1 MPNIRWNHPIHT
13 RRFAMAFPELD
24 PQVVALLQEREEQD
38 VPPLSTLTPVEARA
52 QRNPAFI
59 ALGGPP
65 GHIEKVENLII
76 PGPAGDLPM
85 RVYTPDG
92 SGSFPVLVYFHGGG
106 WVICNLDTHDSL
118 CRALANAASCV
129 VASVDYRLAPEHTFP
144 AAAEDAY
151 AATQWVADNGPQ
163 IHVDPTRI
171 AVGGDSAGGN
181 LAAVVSLMA
190 RDKKGPSLQ
199 YQVLIYPVV
208 NLSSFDTNSYREHGE
223 GYILTRDSMEYYQG
237 HYLRNKE
244 DGENTYASPLLAEDL
259 QGLPPALVI
268 AAEIDVLT
276 DEAEAYANRLKEAGV
291 PVTYSCYKG
300 MIHPFLSLAGVVD
313 RAKDGIDEIARAL
326 CAAFIK

>member
-1 MPNIRWNHPIHT
+1 MT
-13 RRFAMAFPELD
+13 FAELD
-24 PQVVALLQEREEQD
+24 PQVAALLREREKQGI
-38 VPPLSTLTPVEARA
+38 PPLSTLTPVEARA

-65 GHIEKVENLII
+65 GQIEKVENLVI

-85 RVYTPDG
+85 RVYTPDR
-92 SGSFPVLVYFHGGG
+92 SDSLPVLVYFHGGG

-144 AAAEDAY
+144 AAADDAY
-151 AATQWVADNGPQ
+151 AATQWVADNGPK

-190 RDKKGPSLQ
+190 RDKKGPSLH

-223 GYILTRDSMEYYQG
+223 GYILTRDSMEYYRG
-237 HYLRNKE
+237 HYVRNKE
-244 DGENTYASPLLAEDL
+244 DAKKAYASPLLAEEL
-259 QGLPPALVI
+259 HGLPPALLI
-268 AAEIDVLT
+268 TAEIDVLT
-276 DEAEAYANRLKEAGV
+276 DEAEAYATRLKESGV
-291 PVTYSCYKG
+291 PVIYSCYKG

-313 RAKDGIDEIARAL
+313 RAKDGIDEIARVL
-326 CAAFIK
+326 RAAFIT

>member
-1 MPNIRWNHPIHT
+1 MG
-13 RRFAMAFPELD
+13 APELD
-24 PQVVALLQEREEQD
+24 PQVEALIKEREEQGI
-38 VPPLSTLTPVEARA
+38 PPLSTLTPVEARE

-65 GHIEKVENLII
+65 GHIAKVENLII
-76 PGPAGDLPM
+76 PGPAGNLPI

-92 SGSFPVLVYFHGGG
+92 SSPFPVLVYFHGGG

-129 VASVDYRLAPEHTFP
+129 VASVDYRLAPEHPFP

-151 AATQWVADNGPQ
+151 AATRWIADNAPQ
-163 IHVDPTRI
+163 INVNPTRI

-181 LAAVVSLMA
+181 LAAVVSLML
-190 RDKKGPSLQ
+190 RDKKGPPLR

-223 GYILTRDSMEYYQG
+223 GYILTRDSMEFYRG
-237 HYLRNKE
+237 HYVKNEE
-244 DGENTYASPLLAEDL
+244 DAKNAYASPLLAEDL
-259 QGLPPALVI
+259 HGLPPALVI

-276 DEAEAYANRLKEAGV
+276 DEAEAYAHRLKKAGV
-291 PVTYSCYKG
+291 PVTYSCHKG
-300 MIHPFLSLAGVVD
+300 MIHPFLSLIGVVD
-313 RAKDGIDEIARAL
+313 RAKDGIDEIARVL
-326 CAAFIK
+326 RTAFTV